1 MPPRAL
7 VRDMGTHT
15 MVLNI
20 LKKIGVFP
28 LAQECNEL
36 M

>member
-7 VRDMGTHT
+7 VRDIGTHT
-15 MVLNI
+15 MVFMGGEHSIMLH
-20 LKKIGVFP
+20 

-36 M
+36 L